1 MFILRSIQRY
11 AKWSALG
18 LALLVAPKVADTA
31 PALDSHLAELDINAE
46 LLALTPEY
54 NSLEDLVFASLSE
67 TKSNIAGD
75 ERCLAQAIYF
85 EARSENLE
93 GQLAVA
99 QVVLNRVDDRRYPS
113 SICRVVFQNDH
124 LPFRCQFSFAC
135 DGRSDN
141 PHNKQAW
148 AIARTIAHI
157 AVHDR
162 WTDLSD
168 ASTHYHT
175 SGVRPYWM
183 SKLDRRVQVGQH
195 IFYRDTS
202 F

>member
-1 MFILRSIQRY
+1 MFILRSIQQH
-11 AKWSALG
+11 AKWSVLG
-18 LALLVAPKVADTA
+18 LAFLVAPKSTEDM
-31 PALDSHLAELDINAE
+31 PLLDAHIPQLDLNAE
-46 LLALTPEY
+46 LASLEPEY

-67 TKSNIAGD
+67 TNSNIAGD

-99 QVVLNRVDDRRYPS
+99 QVVLNRVNDKRYPS
-113 SICRVVFQNDH
+113 NICRVVFQNEH

-148 AIARTIAHI
+148 AIARTIAHV
-157 AVHDR
+157 ALYDR

-175 SGVRPYWM
+175 SSVKPYWM
-183 SKLDRRVQVGQH
+183 TKLDRRVQVGQH